1 VQSSLPLTT
10 LRAYRASSIGPRS
23 NPKTKT
29 MSQRAVEQ
37 AIGRGAGESSAAAF
51 PPPARKAVVANVDRD
66 ADLVEALRLGEAA
79 AVERLVVTYGD
90 RAYRLA
96 VRITGNAQDAEEA
109 VQDAFWSVV
118 RKIGAFR
125 GDAAFRSWLDRS
137 LDDVL
142 AFVDAES
149 RHDASIAD

>member
-1 VQSSLPLTT
+1 
-10 LRAYRASSIGPRS
+10 
-23 NPKTKT
+23 
-29 MSQRAVEQ
+29 M
-37 AIGRGAGESSAAAF
+37 
-51 PPPARKAVVANVDRD
+51 ANVDRD